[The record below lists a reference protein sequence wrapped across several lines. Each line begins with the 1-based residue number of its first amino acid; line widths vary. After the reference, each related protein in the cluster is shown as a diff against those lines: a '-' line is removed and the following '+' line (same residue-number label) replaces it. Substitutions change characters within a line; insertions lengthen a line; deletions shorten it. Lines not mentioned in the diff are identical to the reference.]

1 MNIAEPESIAD
12 QLAVRLAI
20 RILRPIKVHTG
31 WSRAS
36 SDRGNRKP
44 PVQARARR
52 TRAHTN
58 TATLQIHWVQGSPL
72 PPAAQAIISLRYF
85 HRHFLDRGF
94 RRWVRRTLTPS
105 PLPRME
111 RGNRREALGVITPN
125 ADAGVTPAR
134 GGEEPARFP
143 LLHFAP

>member
-1 MNIAEPESIAD
+1 MNIAEPEGVAD
-12 QLAVRLAI
+12 RLLERLAG
-20 RILRPIKVHTG
+20 RIHRPIKVDTG

-52 TRAHTN
+52 SRAHSN
-58 TATLQIHWVQGSPL
+58 TAALQIHWVQGSPL

-94 RRWVRRTLTPS
+94 RRWVRRTLTPKPPS
-105 PLPRME
+105 PEGMGK
-111 RGNRREALGVITPN
+111 GNTRTQSRHPIPLAPFPEWK
-125 ADAGVTPAR
+125 
-134 GGEEPARFP
+134 GGTDEKPQV
-143 LLHFAP
+143 